1 MRNYY
6 VKSVTSFYAAI
17 IKPLEANTIK
27 FLSRLE
33 ICDRL
38 GTHKPYVKIMY
49 CPFCNASDTK
59 VLDSRLI
66 REGNQTR
73 RRRQCPVC
81 KERFTTYE
89 TAELTLPR
97 IIKRD
102 GRRAPFS
109 EEKLRAG
116 MLRSLE
122 KRPVS
127 VEQIETAIARILR
140 KVMTSSEREIPSSQ
154 VGEWVMEEL
163 HQLDQ
168 VAYVRF
174 ASVYR
179 CFQDIDEF
187 RKEITRL
194 TRHARKSKT
203 KCNHR
208 S

>member
-1 MRNYY
+1 
-6 VKSVTSFYAAI
+6 
-17 IKPLEANTIK
+17 
-27 FLSRLE
+27 
-33 ICDRL
+33 
-38 GTHKPYVKIMY
+38 MY
-49 CPFCNASDTK
+49 CPFCKAEDTK
-59 VLDSRLI
+59 VVDSRLI

-73 RRRQCPVC
+73 RRRECPTC

-89 TAELTLPR
+89 LAELSLPR

-102 GRRAPFS
+102 GRRAPFD

-127 VEQIETAIARILR
+127 VEQIEIAIARIIR
-140 KVMTSSEREIPSSQ
+140 KALTSGEREIASSQ
-154 VGEWVMEEL
+154 IGEWVMEEL

-179 CFQDIDEF
+179 CFQDINEF
-187 RKEITRL
+187 RREISKL
-194 TRHARKSKT
+194 TRYAKRIKT
-203 KCNHR
+203 KPNHTR
-208 S
+208 K

>member
-1 MRNYY
+1 
-6 VKSVTSFYAAI
+6 
-17 IKPLEANTIK
+17 
-27 FLSRLE
+27 
-33 ICDRL
+33 
-38 GTHKPYVKIMY
+38 MY
-49 CPFCNASDTK
+49 CPFCNANDTK
-59 VLDSRLI
+59 VIDSRLI

-73 RRRQCPVC
+73 RRRECPDC

-89 TAELTLPR
+89 SAELSLPR

-116 MLRSLE
+116 MLRALE

-127 VEQIETAIARILR
+127 VEQIETAIARIKR
-140 KVMTSSEREIPSSQ
+140 KAMTSSEREIPSPQ
-154 VGEWVMEEL
+154 MGEWVMEEL

-187 RKEITRL
+187 RKEISKL
-194 TRHARKSKT
+194 TRYAKRTKSKSNYSR
-203 KCNHR
+203 K
-208 S
+208 

>member
-1 MRNYY
+1 
-6 VKSVTSFYAAI
+6 
-17 IKPLEANTIK
+17 
-27 FLSRLE
+27 
-33 ICDRL
+33 
-38 GTHKPYVKIMY
+38 MY
-49 CPFCNASDTK
+49 CPFCNADDTK
-59 VLDSRLI
+59 VIDSRLI

-73 RRRQCPVC
+73 RRRECPAC

-89 TAELTLPR
+89 TAELSLPR
-97 IIKRD
+97 VVKRD

-116 MLRSLE
+116 MLRALE

-127 VEQIETAIARILR
+127 VEQIETAIIRIIR
-140 KVMTSSEREIPSSQ
+140 KAMTSSEREIPSSQ

-179 CFQDIDEF
+179 SFQDIDEF
-187 RKEITRL
+187 RKEITKL
-194 TRHARKSKT
+194 TRYAKRSKE
-203 KCNHR
+203 KPVG
-208 S
+208 